1 MDSDWI
7 DQPKT
12 RVNSSMIK
20 SGRFNGKLVTVLGQL
35 GTVDEERRRFQID
48 LGDHVML
55 EARFSGMWS
64 PFLGNIVEATGMLI
78 SSREML
84 CYSYC
89 SFEPQLTAKFDMS
102 HYNKAVSVFHE
113 AVSDVSRRP
122 PFLAKGLSMYW
133 LKRAM
138 NIGKVES
145 SPEETVG
152 GADAQACMD
161 AFHSHWMQVK
171 AILMSDHPTIESQ
184 TIVFRHLEQLI
195 TLIVAEV
202 NEATGFRIGP
212 MLELAFNESI
222 FSMIV
227 SWATD
232 CRGQARLFAL
242 RNIFKIYEIVVSQ
255 TSPCIIVHKPILRP
269 LLYVLDECDNGEE
282 WLLNDIREPMVF
294 LLHQVCTKIAQKE
307 EWSMLEFFFDKETDH
322 KAPRFLVFTLL
333 VPFLYFGGRVE
344 QLVRDALL
352 LVLSVSSQLDAAGLF
367 LANETNFCPVLASGL
382 AAVYSSL
389 PRRLY
394 YADKFDDW
402 CRVTPVDLERSPE
415 LLSFRNALEFCNAV
429 AQASHHR
436 VVSSLVKYIYNGFLL
451 SVFKQALLEST
462 VDDLH
467 SVIAYLELI
476 FRCLAEAP
484 LQEALVRFMT
494 IKNTNGMS
502 VLESL
507 VYRMG
512 KHAKLTKVCLALFE
526 TLLDLNSEKVMFE
539 LIFRYIISCRH
550 IVPGQIAWLKQLTL
564 FDDAYDVFLAL
575 SPIGEPET
583 NPNDQLVEE
592 KEQHAGEDS
601 YMDDDS
607 SIMDT
612 EVGAQADPTV
622 VLFGYWKW
630 ARYKVEAC
638 RRACRAWNYPYDGSS
653 PSPHLPEASSS
664 QQGASFLF
672 GAESARSA
680 AETLSFRRSE
690 NQFGLNPNCLYR
702 QSRTKAYY
710 AKKKLDKT
718 YPDNSQALS
727 ALDLAISGADT
738 DLEGWH
744 QMLNSD
750 QDQSRLISFESE
762 TFLNLY
768 CSTAVPSSFMQL
780 TFVDNCASS
789 REPDALDSRE
799 QTDTSVTESTAADW
813 SAAVDAEKFEKMLLE
828 VNYINDE
835 SPASVH
841 DAVHYICYMYDK
853 LLLSRTPSAT
863 MNDSESIESPK
874 THPVISRLE
883 LDESTLEDMN
893 DIDLQE
899 IVRDGDAPLL
909 GPFLT
914 LLFGMMERMTDN
926 SLLENLLLT
935 GLLARLACYPQV
947 LIATL
952 LLSTVPLFNAT
963 VRSLSQILASL
974 STQIQDSIRPLEHL
988 PIRLQLAREMIEAR
1002 QGHRLQR
1009 RRPDGSLPNSAEE
1022 DDGAKTKSQ
1031 RNASYSRL
1039 GKEERAFLAGFGFN
1053 DAIGPLLQCAVILDE
1068 FCKEIAAIALEQS
1081 LQIRLPS

>member
-1 MDSDWI
+1 
-7 DQPKT
+7 
-12 RVNSSMIK
+12 
-20 SGRFNGKLVTVLGQL
+20 
-35 GTVDEERRRFQID
+35 
-48 LGDHVML
+48 
-55 EARFSGMWS
+55 
-64 PFLGNIVEATGMLI
+64 
-78 SSREML
+78 
-84 CYSYC
+84 
-89 SFEPQLTAKFDMS
+89 
-102 HYNKAVSVFHE
+102 
-113 AVSDVSRRP
+113 
-122 PFLAKGLSMYW
+122 MYW

-138 NIGKVES
+138 NISKAES
-145 SPEETVG
+145 SSDETVG
-152 GADAQACMD
+152 RADAQACMD
-161 AFHSHWMQVK
+161 AFHSHWMQIK
-171 AILMSDHPTIESQ
+171 AILLSDHPTIESQ

-269 LLYVLDECDNGEE
+269 LLFVLDECDNGEE

-307 EWSMLEFFFDKETDH
+307 EWSMLEFFFDKETDN

-333 VPFLYFGGRVE
+333 VPFLYFGGRIE

-394 YADKFDDW
+394 YADVFEDW

-429 AQASHHR
+429 AQASHQR

-484 LQEALVRFMT
+484 LQEALVRFVT
-494 IKNTNGMS
+494 IKNTDGMS

-526 TLLDLNSEKVMFE
+526 TLLDLNSEKVMYE
-539 LIFRYIISCRH
+539 LIFRYLISCRH
-550 IVPGQIAWLKQLTL
+550 VVPSQIACLKELTL
-564 FDDAYDVFLAL
+564 FDDAYDVFLAF

-583 NPNDQLVEE
+583 NPSDHLDEE
-592 KEQHAGEDS
+592 KDWKQRASEDN

-612 EVGAQADPTV
+612 SVGAQADPTV
-622 VLFGYWKW
+622 VLLGYWKW

-638 RRACRAWNYPYDGSS
+638 RRACRVWNYPYDGSS
-653 PSPHLPEASSS
+653 PSPYLPQASSS
-664 QQGASFLF
+664 QQDASCPL
-672 GAESARSA
+672 GAESARST
-680 AETLSFRRSE
+680 AETLSVRRSE
-690 NQFGLNPNCLYR
+690 TQFGLNPNCLYR

-710 AKKKLDKT
+710 AKQKLDKT

-738 DLEGWH
+738 DLE
-744 QMLNSD
+744 
-750 QDQSRLISFESE
+750 
-762 TFLNLY
+762 
-768 CSTAVPSSFMQL
+768 VSSNF
-780 TFVDNCASS
+780 
-789 REPDALDSRE
+789 
-799 QTDTSVTESTAADW
+799 
-813 SAAVDAEKFEKMLLE
+813 
-828 VNYINDE
+828 
-835 SPASVH
+835 
-841 DAVHYICYMYDK
+841 
-853 LLLSRTPSAT
+853 
-863 MNDSESIESPK
+863 
-874 THPVISRLE
+874 
-883 LDESTLEDMN
+883 
-893 DIDLQE
+893 
-899 IVRDGDAPLL
+899 
-909 GPFLT
+909 
-914 LLFGMMERMTDN
+914 
-926 SLLENLLLT
+926 
-935 GLLARLACYPQV
+935 LARACY
-947 LIATL
+947 
-952 LLSTVPLFNAT
+952 
-963 VRSLSQILASL
+963 
-974 STQIQDSIRPLEHL
+974 
-988 PIRLQLAREMIEAR
+988 
-1002 QGHRLQR
+1002 
-1009 RRPDGSLPNSAEE
+1009 
-1022 DDGAKTKSQ
+1022 
-1031 RNASYSRL
+1031 
-1039 GKEERAFLAGFGFN
+1039 
-1053 DAIGPLLQCAVILDE
+1053 C
-1068 FCKEIAAIALEQS
+1068 
-1081 LQIRLPS
+1081 